1 MRHRRQQVTA
11 PDGVKLS
18 VSEGGNPGGKPIL
31 LIHGFCASKY
41 VFAKQ
46 FDSAILSTY
55 RLISFDLRGHGESDK
70 PSEANF
76 YTEGHRWADDVK
88 SVMDHLGIHRPIL
101 AGWSLGGR
109 VISQYLAVHG
119 GDEIAGINFVSSR
132 NAIDPQ
138 RDVLGPA
145 SHFFKTMD
153 TDDLLE
159 NIERTSQFVER
170 SYAMPMSEKDIRFM
184 IALKMVVPPQVRA
197 AILRWPAD
205 FNAALRKLDLPCLIT
220 HGRKDEIILPL
231 AAEVTAGLVR
241 NAKISWYDDCGHG
254 PLWESP
260 TRFNSE
266 LAAFRAAHD

>member
-1 MRHRRQQVTA
+1 M
-11 PDGVKLS
+11 
-18 VSEGGNPGGKPIL
+18 
-31 LIHGFCASKY
+31 IHGFCASKY

-46 FDSAILSTY
+46 FVSAILSTC

-88 SVMDHLGIHRPIL
+88 AVIDHLGIHRPIL
-101 AGWSLGGR
+101 AGWFLGGH
-109 VISQYLAVHG
+109 VISQYVAVHG
-119 GDEIAGINFVSSR
+119 ADEIAGINFVSSR

-170 SYAMPMSEKDIRFM
+170 SYAMPMSEKDIRFPG
-184 IALKMVVPPQVRA
+184 ILDRA
-197 AILRWPAD
+197 MR
-205 FNAALRKLDLPCLIT
+205 RGK
-220 HGRKDEIILPL
+220 GRKSLFVANNGGPKGRGPDPR
-231 AAEVTAGLVR
+231 ATRDVHPDAFYEVKARIG
-241 NAKISWYDDCGHG
+241 A
-254 PLWESP
+254 
-260 TRFNSE
+260 
-266 LAAFRAAHD
+266 